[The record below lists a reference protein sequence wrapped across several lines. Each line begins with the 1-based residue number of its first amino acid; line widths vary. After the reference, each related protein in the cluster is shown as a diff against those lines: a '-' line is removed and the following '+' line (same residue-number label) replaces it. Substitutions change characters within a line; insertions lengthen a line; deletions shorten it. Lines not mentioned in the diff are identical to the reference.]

1 MATES
6 LLATLGADTE
16 RAVRQIEE
24 GALAEAQRIR
34 TEADARVRRRCDAA
48 LATQEAELRTA
59 SDAQRATARRETRE
73 RILQVR
79 NAFLERVF
87 AAVTARLPSIL
98 ESPSRAAA
106 LQRLVQEAVGYF
118 PSTPAVVRC
127 RRALA
132 DRLNGTGPLL
142 GAVSVVPDES
152 VPEGVVV
159 EAVDGSLAV
168 DNTLIGRLR
177 WLRPAL
183 SIELV
188 SRFESES

>member
-1 MATES
+1 
-6 LLATLGADTE
+6 
-16 RAVRQIEE
+16 V
-24 GALAEAQRIR
+24 
-34 TEADARVRRRCDAA
+34 
-48 LATQEAELRTA
+48 
-59 SDAQRATARRETRE
+59 RRETRE

-79 NAFLERVF
+79 NAFLDRVF
-87 AAVTARLPSIL
+87 SAVTARLPSIL
-98 ESPSRAAA
+98 EAPSRADA

-132 DRLNGTGPLL
+132 DRLNGTGPTL
-142 GAVSVVPDES
+142 GVSVVPDES

-159 EAVDGSLAV
+159 AAVDGSLAV

-183 SIELV
+183 SIEVV
-188 SRFESES
+188 SRFEAES